1 MSKIVQLGGVLPDI
15 PIFGNSFWSA
25 AKKGKCIAWNL
36 QKIFLDKQTDRFN
49 KECIKSSVINLT
61 NNEIKDIVKVIES
74 LKTIAISLKR
84 TTRKNTS
91 QEGGFLNF
99 LRPLMR
105 AGLPLM
111 KSLITPLA
119 KIFLSAAVAAFQQNI
134 YGSWSATP
142 KISNKEMKGIMKI
155 IEPYEELWLLKKG
168 ISEIIENGAK

>member
-1 MSKIVQLGGVLPDI
+1 M
-15 PIFGNSFWSA
+15 
-25 AKKGKCIAWNL
+25 
-36 QKIFLDKQTDRFN
+36 
-49 KECIKSSVINLT
+49 
-61 NNEIKDIVKVIES
+61 KVIES

-119 KIFLSAAVAAFQQNI
+119 KIFF
-134 YGSWSATP
+134 
-142 KISNKEMKGIMKI
+142 ISSSCSISTEHLWIMKC
-155 IEPYEELWLLKKG
+155 
-168 ISEIIENGAK
+168 NAKNFK

>member
-1 MSKIVQLGGVLPDI
+1 MY
-15 PIFGNSFWSA
+15 
-25 AKKGKCIAWNL
+25 
-36 QKIFLDKQTDRFN
+36 
-49 KECIKSSVINLT
+49 LT

-134 YGSWSATP
+134 YGS
-142 KISNKEMKGIMKI
+142 
-155 IEPYEELWLLKKG
+155 
-168 ISEIIENGAK
+168 